1 MRPVITLKDI
11 ARKAEVSVAT
21 VSLVL
26 NNKASSGTVRISIET
41 VARVR
46 QVAEEL
52 DYFPNLSARAMSGG
66 KTSIIGL
73 ILSEIKYS
81 SEQLP
86 LIHGITDVLDESG
99 FSLAM
104 GRVTHTSPDV
114 EMEEIRVANRKGF
127 DGLMLEGTG
136 AFLSQAEQMKDA
148 FRNWKHVV
156 LINRPAVAGFTTV
169 GADQEMAG
177 YLATRHLFGLGHR
190 SVAYAGRHPEIEDH
204 DDPHA
209 PRNMVARYRG
219 YLRALEEEGAE
230 TIVFSRGEDLL
241 DSSKTVTGV
250 YCALSYDGPDLLAA
264 CLDRGVRVPKDLS
277 IVGQDD
283 AREKQIVRPALTT
296 VNMRSEEMGK
306 AAARAVISSVEGK
319 DVDDVMLEP
328 ELIIRDSTS
337 APKPL
342 E

>member
-1 MRPVITLKDI
+1 VLLAKSVTLKDI

-26 NNKASSGTVRISIET
+26 NNKASVGTVRISQET
-41 VARVR
+41 VDRVR
-46 QVAEEL
+46 LVAEKL

-66 KTSIIGL
+66 KTSLIGL

-104 GRVTHTSPDV
+104 GRVTHNSPDI
-114 EMEEIRVANRKGF
+114 EMEEIRIANRKGF

-136 AFLSQAEQMKDA
+136 AFLSRSEQMKEA
-148 FRNWKHVV
+148 FRNWENVV
-156 LINRPAVAGFTTV
+156 LINRPVSGGFTTV
-169 GADQEMAG
+169 AVDQELAG
-177 YLATRHLFGLGHR
+177 YFATQHLLGLGHR
-190 SVAYAGRHPEIEDH
+190 TVAFAGRHPDIEDR
-204 DDPHA
+204 DDPQA

-219 YLRALEEEGAE
+219 YIRAIEAAGVERIVVAKGA
-230 TIVFSRGEDLL
+230 DLL
-241 DSSKTVTGV
+241 DSSNRATGV
-250 YCALSYDGPDLLAA
+250 YCALSYDGPDLL
-264 CLDRGVRVPKDLS
+264 CECIDRGMRVPDDLS

-306 AAARAVISSVEGK
+306 TAARAVISKIEGK
-319 DVDDVMLEP
+319 DADDVMLEP
-328 ELIIRDSTS
+328 ELIVRDSTGEPDS
-337 APKPL
+337 
-342 E
+342 